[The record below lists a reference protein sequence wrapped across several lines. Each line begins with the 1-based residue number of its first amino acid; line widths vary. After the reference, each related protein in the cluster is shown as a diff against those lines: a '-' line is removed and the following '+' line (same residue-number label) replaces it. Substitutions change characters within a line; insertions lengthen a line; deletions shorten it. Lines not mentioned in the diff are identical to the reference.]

1 MEEATMRLTE
11 RLLTASH
18 RPRGLWARLRGE
30 DQGIA
35 AVELALIAP
44 VLALIIVAI
53 VDFGMAFTRQMT
65 LANGVR
71 AGVQY
76 AMVRRPV
83 QGDTDA
89 IRQTVADN
97 AYVPLAN
104 ATVTWVCECSGSGAP
119 APTCSVGDCGGA
131 DVNHSLTIAVTESYP
146 LILSYPG
153 INNPVTLG
161 DQVLLRLN

>member
-1 MEEATMRLTE
+1 MRLTSTLE
-11 RLLTASH
+11 AAGR
-18 RPRGLWARLRGE
+18 RGLLSRLRGE
-30 DQGIA
+30 DRGVA
-35 AVELALIAP
+35 ALELALIAP
-44 VLALIIVAI
+44 ILALIIVAI

-89 IRQTVADN
+89 IRQTVKDSSGVALSD
-97 AYVPLAN
+97 
-104 ATVTWVCECSGSGAP
+104 VTIDWVCECADTGAT
-119 APTCSVGDCGGA
+119 AATCSVDDCGGG
-131 DVNHSLTIAVTESYP
+131 DVSHSLRIGVTESYP

-153 INNPVTLG
+153 IKNPVTLG
-161 DQVLLRLN
+161 DAALLRLN

>member
-1 MEEATMRLTE
+1 MRAETNCQPASRRSGSLLARFRSEET
-11 RLLTASH
+11 
-18 RPRGLWARLRGE
+18 
-30 DQGIA
+30 GIA

-44 VLALIIVAI
+44 VLAVIIIAI

-83 QGDTDA
+83 QGDIAA

-97 AYVPLAN
+97 AFVPLSN
-104 ATVTWVCECSGSGAP
+104 ASVTWICTCSDTGTT
-119 APTCSVGDCGGA
+119 APTCTVGDCGGV
-131 DVNHSLTIAVTESYP
+131 DVNHSIEISVTESYP
-146 LILSYPG
+146 LILNYPG
-153 INNPVTLG
+153 ISNPVTLG
-161 DQVLLRLN
+161 DDVLLRLN

>member
-1 MEEATMRLTE
+1 MEEATMGLTE
-11 RLLTASH
+11 MLLSASR
-18 RPRGLWARLRGE
+18 RPRALWARLRGE
-30 DQGIA
+30 DRGIA

-44 VLALIIVAI
+44 ILALIIIAI

-83 QGDTDA
+83 QGDIDA

-104 ATVTWVCECSGSGAP
+104 ATVTWVCECSDDGSNAP
-119 APTCSVGDCGGA
+119 NCSVDDCSGA
-131 DVNHSLTIAVTESYP
+131 DVNHSLDIGVTDQFE

-161 DQVLLRLN
+161 DTVLLRLN

>member
-1 MEEATMRLTE
+1 MRLTAKL
-11 RLLTASH
+11 RTA
-18 RPRGLWARLRGE
+18 RARGLLARLRGQ
-30 DQGIA
+30 DQGVA

-44 VLALIIVAI
+44 VLALIIIAI

-83 QGDTDA
+83 QGDLVA
-89 IRQTVADN
+89 IQDTVKKN
-97 AYVPLAN
+97 AGVDLSDVS
-104 ATVTWVCECSGSGAP
+104 VTWVCECSDSGAT
-119 APTCSVGDCGGA
+119 APTCSVDDCGGA
-131 DVNHSLTIAVTESYP
+131 DVNHSLLIGVTDTYP

-161 DQVLLRLN
+161 DTVLLRLN

>member
-1 MEEATMRLTE
+1 MRLTKKPG
-11 RLLTASH
+11 TASPRH
-18 RPRGLWARLRGE
+18 RGLLSRLGGG
-30 DQGIA
+30 DSGVA

-53 VDFGMAFTRQMT
+53 VDFGIAFTRQMT
-65 LANGVR
+65 IANGVR

-83 QGDTDA
+83 QGDLEDIIDTVREHSFTD
-89 IRQTVADN
+89 ISNVS
-97 AYVPLAN
+97 
-104 ATVTWVCECSGSGAP
+104 VTWVCECSDTGND
-119 APTCSVGDCGGA
+119 APTCSVDDCGGA
-131 DVNHSLTIAVTESYP
+131 DVNHSLLIGVVEQFP

-161 DQVLLRLN
+161 DQVLFRLN

>member
-1 MEEATMRLTE
+1 MRLTE
-11 RLLTASH
+11 MLPASWR
-18 RPRGLWARLRGE
+18 RPWVLWARLRGE
-30 DQGIA
+30 DRGIA
-35 AVELALIAP
+35 AIELALIAP

-53 VDFGMAFTRQMT
+53 VDFGMAFSRQMT

-89 IRQTVADN
+89 IQQTVADN
-97 AYVPLAN
+97 AYVPLGN
-104 ATVTWVCECSGSGAP
+104 VTVNWVCECSGDGSS
-119 APTCSVGDCGGA
+119 APTCSVDDCGGD
-131 DVNHSLTIAVTESYP
+131 DVNHSLNIGVTEQFE

-153 INNPVTLG
+153 LTNPVTLG
-161 DQVLLRLN
+161 DTVLLRLN

>member
-1 MEEATMRLTE
+1 MRLTSKSG
-11 RLLTASH
+11 AA
-18 RPRGLWARLRGE
+18 RPRSLLSRLRGE
-30 DQGIA
+30 DQGVA
-35 AVELALIAP
+35 ALEVALVAP
-44 VLALIIVAI
+44 ILALIIVAI

-83 QGDTDA
+83 QGDVDDILQA
-89 IRQTVADN
+89 VKQNSGVALSDID
-97 AYVPLAN
+97 
-104 ATVTWVCECSGSGAP
+104 VTWVCECAGSGAT
-119 APTCSVGDCGGA
+119 AATCSVDDCGGG
-131 DVNHSLTIAVTESYP
+131 DVNHSLQISVTENYP

-161 DQVLLRLN
+161 DSVVLRLN

>member
-1 MEEATMRLTE
+1 MGLTE
-11 RLLTASH
+11 MLLTAAR
-18 RPRGLWARLRGE
+18 RPAALWARLRGE
-30 DQGIA
+30 VQGIA

-53 VDFGMAFTRQMT
+53 VDFGLAFTRQMT

-83 QGDTDA
+83 QGDVAA
-89 IRQTVADN
+89 IRKTVADN
-97 AYVPLAN
+97 AYVDLAN
-104 ATVTWVCECSGSGAP
+104 ATVEWVCECADTGAP
-119 APTCSVGDCGGA
+119 VASCDVADCGGA
-131 DVNHSLTIAVTESYP
+131 DVNHSLDISVTDQFE

>member
-1 MEEATMRLTE
+1 MRLTSK
-11 RLLTASH
+11 LGTSW
-18 RPRGLWARLRGE
+18 PRGLLSRLRGE
-30 DQGIA
+30 DSGIA

-44 VLALIIVAI
+44 VLALIIIAI
-53 VDFGMAFTRQMT
+53 VDFGTAFTRQMT

-83 QGDTDA
+83 QGDTAD
-89 IRQTVADN
+89 ISQTVADN

-104 ATVTWVCECSGSGAP
+104 VTVTWVCECSDSGAA
-119 APTCSVGDCGGA
+119 APTCSVGDCGGV
-131 DVNHSLTIAVTESYP
+131 DVNHSIQIGVTDQFP

-153 INNPVTLG
+153 MNSPVTLG
-161 DQVLLRLN
+161 DSVLLRLN

>member
-1 MEEATMRLTE
+1 MRLSE
-11 RLLTASH
+11 MLLKASRRPAALWSRLK
-18 RPRGLWARLRGE
+18 GE

-83 QGDTDA
+83 QGDLTA
-89 IRQTVADN
+89 LVTTVADN
-97 AYVPLAN
+97 AYVPEAN
-104 ATVTWVCECSGSGAP
+104 VTVTWVCECADSGAT
-119 APTCSVGDCGGA
+119 APTCSVDDCGGG
-131 DVNHSLTIAVTESYP
+131 DVNHSLNIGVTESYP

-153 INNPVTLG
+153 LNNPVTLG

>member
-1 MEEATMRLTE
+1 MRLT
-11 RLLTASH
+11 RKTGTTSPP
-18 RPRGLWARLRGE
+18 RRGLLSRLRGE
-30 DQGIA
+30 DQGVA

-53 VDFGMAFTRQMT
+53 VDFGMAFSRQMT
-65 LANGVR
+65 LANAVR

-83 QGDTDA
+83 QGDLSAIVTRVAESADVAETD
-89 IRQTVADN
+89 V
-97 AYVPLAN
+97 
-104 ATVTWVCECSGSGAP
+104 TVTWVCECSDSGSTAP
-119 APTCSVGDCGGA
+119 SCSVDDCGGA
-131 DVNHSLTIAVTESYP
+131 DVNHSLNIAVADTYP

-161 DQVLLRLN
+161 EAVLLRLN

>member
-1 MEEATMRLTE
+1 MRANTNLQPASRRSGT
-11 RLLTASH
+11 LL
-18 RPRGLWARLRGE
+18 ARLRCE
-30 DQGIA
+30 ETGIA

-97 AYVPLAN
+97 AFVPLAN
-104 ATVTWVCECSGSGAP
+104 ASVTWICTCAGSGTA
-119 APTCSVGDCGGA
+119 APTCGVDDCGGA
-131 DVNHSLTIAVTESYP
+131 DVNHSIQIGVTESYP

-153 INNPVTLG
+153 ISNPVTLG
-161 DQVLLRLN
+161 DEVLLRLN